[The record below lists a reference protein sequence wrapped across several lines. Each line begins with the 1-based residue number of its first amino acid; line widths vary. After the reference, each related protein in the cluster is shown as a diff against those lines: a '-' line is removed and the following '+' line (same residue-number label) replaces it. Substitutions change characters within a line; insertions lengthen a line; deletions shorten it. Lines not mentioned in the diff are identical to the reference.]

1 MPVETKDVELK
12 EGGPTP
18 STINRG
24 AAITAPRLEDKRSC
38 LCCMEWVEG
47 QASLSDKEPSTLCG
61 CCNLYFVDT
70 RQFQLQDNRG
80 RLRVSGPCTKLV
92 VVHDASQA
100 IDDRRT
106 GFCLQS
112 KVCST
117 LTTFDKRK
125 VKEPPMKDATSLL
138 ILEDGKC
145 QLGGCDCLA
154 CVAGSCYC
162 GTVGVALEQEKKVE
176 PCCCV
181 SYGPIFG
188 TYVNISDEPAG
199 QA

>member
-12 EGGPTP
+12 EGPTP

-100 IDDRRT
+100 IDD
-106 GFCLQS
+106 
-112 KVCST
+112 
-117 LTTFDKRK
+117 
-125 VKEPPMKDATSLL
+125 P
-138 ILEDGKC
+138 
-145 QLGGCDCLA
+145 
-154 CVAGSCYC
+154 
-162 GTVGVALEQEKKVE
+162 
-176 PCCCV
+176 V
-181 SYGPIFG
+181 SYTHLTLPTI
-188 TYVNISDEPAG
+188 YSV
-199 QA
+199 